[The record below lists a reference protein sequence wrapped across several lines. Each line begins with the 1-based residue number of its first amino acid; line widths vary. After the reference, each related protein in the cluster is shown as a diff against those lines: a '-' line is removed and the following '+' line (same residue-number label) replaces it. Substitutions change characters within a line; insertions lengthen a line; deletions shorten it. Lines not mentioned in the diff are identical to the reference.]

1 MSETVGVCAP
11 SPCAL
16 VVEEEHQVE
25 PLPGLLLPGLPQLQ
39 HLLGGDGD
47 GDAVVQDA
55 VLWHLWVDDLRNA
68 QEELQPLGEVG
79 PSCAK

>member
-1 MSETVGVCAP
+1 MCEP

-16 VVEEEHQVE
+16 VVKEEHQVE

-55 VLWHLWVDDLRNA
+55 VLRHLWVDDLKEP
-68 QEELQPLGEVG
+68 QGQLQLLD
-79 PSCAK
+79 